1 MRDTSGAPRPTV
13 YIETYGCQMNVADS
27 ELMYGKF
34 IASGYDDDDLARRF
48 LEAGACG
55 YLAKPYR
62 TVELGK
68 MLRSVLGQ

>member
-1 MRDTSGAPRPTV
+1 MSRVLVTGGP
-13 YIETYGCQMNVADS
+13 G
-27 ELMYGKF
+27 F
-34 IASGYDDDDLARRF
+34 IGRRVVRRF
-48 LEAGACG
+48 LDAGACG